1 MKITGYRLPLVTLIF
16 FLTFVIQACGEDEKY
31 EKVLPLE
38 VTDGIGTVTDVW
50 TFKYP
55 ASLAYA
61 EQIPDELFF
70 DTEILRTLANDSE
83 GWGYGC
89 YCPFKTLV
97 QADVL
102 DVACEDY
109 SNFPAIMLRRMEVDC
124 FPAWLQDVNI
134 EQRLFELQKAAT
146 DRILAQSGFEV
157 TDWKTEEPYNIN
169 GINVYTYTYSTL
181 KNGQAVKH
189 KVACLVRGEYTC
201 ELSVRSQPEQYK
213 EWSRKFDKVLS
224 TVELNAVEESQ
235 KEDEA

>member
-1 MKITGYRLPLVTLIF
+1 MHTTEYKLPVFTMLF
-16 FLTFVIQACGEDEKY
+16 FLAIVIQACAEDEKY

-38 VTDGIGTVTDVW
+38 VANRMGAVTDIW
-50 TFKYP
+50 TFNYP
-55 ASLAYA
+55 KSLAYR
-61 EQIPDELFF
+61 EQIQDELFF
-70 DTEILRTLANDSE
+70 DTEILRTLANDPE

-89 YCPFKTLV
+89 YCPFKALTQVDLL
-97 QADVL
+97 ANTRK
-102 DVACEDY
+102 DY
-109 SNFPAIMLRRMEVDC
+109 ENAPAIMLRRMEVDC

-146 DRILAQSGFEV
+146 DRILTQSGFEV
-157 TDWKTEEPYNIN
+157 ADWKTQEPYDIN
-169 GINVYTYTYSTL
+169 GITIYVYTYSAL
-181 KNGQAVKH
+181 KNGQVVKH

-235 KEDEA
+235 KQDEA